1 MINGINNL
9 LYNNIVTFLDKREGK
24 RICKKILRMTKYYI
38 NFEPF
43 TLNKNDLI
51 YWETELLIQFIIKL
65 ELNFQKLLMKVNK
78 WNLFLEYPNFRK

>member
-51 YWETELLIQFIIKL
+51 Y
-65 ELNFQKLLMKVNK
+65 
-78 WNLFLEYPNFRK
+78 